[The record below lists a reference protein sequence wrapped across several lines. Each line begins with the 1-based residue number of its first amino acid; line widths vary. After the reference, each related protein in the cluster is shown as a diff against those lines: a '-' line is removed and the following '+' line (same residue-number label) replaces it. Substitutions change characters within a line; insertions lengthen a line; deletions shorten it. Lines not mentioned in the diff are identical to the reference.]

1 MSLTNPTELRQARTT
16 RRRPVV
22 RGVVSTVMLGSLAVA
37 GYTWGQQFI
46 RGFDEA
52 NDPLLA
58 TAIVS
63 GIVAWISF
71 LLFSITTLGSWRL
84 APWLLVAGLL
94 LFGAGLLVPGVLEG
108 DSAFDFPE
116 WIGLVPIGLAL
127 LLALSLIRARGVRE
141 RRAQRETHAQK
152 TGTQTV
158 ATVTN
163 VPPGPDPSSRG
174 VWGLV
179 TFEFTDGDGTQRWVE
194 RTMLIRRAGDVKVG
208 DTTRAWYN
216 AADPGSDADI
226 VIELARDNPLH
237 LAS

>member
-1 MSLTNPTELRQARTT
+1 MSLTNPTELRQARAT

-22 RGVVSTVMLGSLAVA
+22 RGIVSTVMLSSLAVA

-46 RGFDEA
+46 LGFDKA

-58 TAIVS
+58 TAIVA

-71 LLFSITTLGSWRL
+71 LLFSVTTLGSWRI

-127 LLALSLIRARGVRE
+127 LLALSLIRARGARE
-141 RRAQRETHAQK
+141 KRTQRETRAQK

-174 VWGLV
+174 LWGTV
-179 TFEFTDGDGTQRWVE
+179 TFTFTDNAGTQRWVE
-194 RTMLIRRAGDVKVG
+194 RPMLIRRAGDVKIG
-208 DTTRAWYN
+208 DTSRAWYDSSN
-216 AADPGSDADI
+216 PSSDSDI
-226 VIELARDNPLH
+226 VIERARDNPLH